1 MYTLLGEDET
11 MLARYG
17 DLIFRRAR
25 LTLVLATA
33 VLLGAAVLALGA
45 FGKLQ
50 LGGFEDPSA
59 ESTQAEELIDSRFGG
74 ETNLVLLVHAK
85 TGTVDS
91 PAVQSAGRD
100 LAAALGSEPDVRNV
114 VSYWQTDATAL
125 KSEDGTDALILGH
138 VAGDDNEIGDRAAAI
153 IDKYAKPGAGAATVT
168 VKAGGNAA
176 LNDELPT
183 EVGRSLALAE
193 SIAIPL
199 TMLLLVL
206 AFGSVVAASLPLV
219 IGLVA
224 ILGTLAE
231 LSVLGSLTDVS
242 VFSINLTTALGL
254 GLGIDFALLLVS
266 RFREQLAAGDEVR
279 AAVVR
284 TVQTAG
290 RTVLFSAATVAA
302 ALAALLVFPLFFL
315 RSFAYAGIGVV
326 AIAAVAA
333 LVIIPALLSVLGHR
347 VDRGRVPGI
356 RAARGA
362 ASPVWGR
369 IARAVLRRPVVT
381 TVPVLA
387 GLLLAASPLLGITFG
402 TPDQGVL
409 PASASSRQVADALET
424 RFAGNDA
431 AAVDVVV
438 DAPVAAQPL
447 SAYAQRLS
455 RLPHV
460 SRVDSSAGTFV
471 AGQPGQTA
479 GAAAALGRSDA
490 QRLSVVTTVEP
501 KSGEAK
507 DLVRTIRDLPGPDGN
522 RTLVGGVDAQLV
534 DTQHAIGS
542 RLPMAGGLIIV
553 TTFVLLFLFTGSLVQ
568 PVRALVL
575 NALSLAATLGAMTW
589 IFQDGHFSS
598 LLGFTPRPMD
608 MAMTVLLFCITFGL
622 SMDYEV
628 IVTSRIKEMHD
639 QGASTSEAVV
649 QGLARTGRIVSTAAA
664 LLAVTFFAFGTGSVS
679 FLQMFGLG
687 SGLAILLDATLVRG
701 VLVPVVM
708 HLLGRRVWYAPRGLR
723 RLHARV
729 ALSEAS

>member
-1 MYTLLGEDET
+1 MLG
-11 MLARYG
+11 RYG
-17 DLIFRRAR
+17 ELIFRRAR
-25 LTLVLATA
+25 LTLVLATV
-33 VLLGAAVLALGA
+33 VLLGAAVLAFGA

-50 LGGFEDPSA
+50 SGGFQDPSA

-85 TGTVDS
+85 DGTVDS
-91 PAVQSAGRD
+91 PAVQSAGRE

-114 VSYWQTDATAL
+114 VSYWQTNASAL
-125 KSEDGTDALILGH
+125 KSEDGADALILGH
-138 VAGDDNEIGDRAAAI
+138 VTGDDNEIGDRAAAI
-153 IDKYAKPGAGAATVT
+153 IDRYAKDQATVT
-168 VKAGGNAA
+168 VRAGGGAA
-176 LNDELPT
+176 INDELPT

-193 SIAIPL
+193 SIAVPL

-206 AFGSVVAASLPLV
+206 AFGSVVAAALPLV
-219 IGLVA
+219 VGLVA
-224 ILGTLAE
+224 ILGTFAE

-284 TVQTAG
+284 TVETAG

-347 VDRGRVPGI
+347 VERGRVPGI

-409 PASASSRQVADALET
+409 PASASSRQVGDALET

-438 DAPVAAQPL
+438 DAPVAAAPL
-447 SAYAQRLS
+447 TAYAGQLS

-460 SRVDSSAGTFV
+460 SRVDSSVGTF
-471 AGQPGQTA
+471 AHGQPGPTT
-479 GAAAALGRSDA
+479 GAAAALGRPDA

-501 KSGEAK
+501 KSGAAQ
-507 DLVRTIRDLPGPDGN
+507 DLVRTIRDLPGPEGS

-534 DTQHAIGS
+534 DTQHSIGS

-575 NALSLAATLGAMTW
+575 NALSLAATLGVMTW
-589 IFQDGHFSS
+589 IFQDGHLSS

-628 IVTSRIKEMHD
+628 IVTSRIKELHD

-708 HLLGRRVWYAPRGLR
+708 RLFGKQIWYAPRGLR
-723 RLHARV
+723 RLYARV

>member
-1 MYTLLGEDET
+1 MLG
-11 MLARYG
+11 RYG

-25 LTLVLATA
+25 LTLVVATL
-33 VLLGAAVLALGA
+33 VLVGAAVLALGA

-50 LGGFEDPSA
+50 LGGFQDPSA

-85 TGTVDS
+85 SGTVDS
-91 PAVQSAGRD
+91 PAVQSAGRE
-100 LAAALGSEPDVRNV
+100 LATALGTEPDVRNV
-114 VSYWQTDATAL
+114 VSYWQTNAAPL
-125 KSEDGTDALILGH
+125 KSKDGADALVLGH
-138 VAGDDNEIGDRAAAI
+138 ITGDDNELGDRAAAI
-153 IDKYAKPGAGAATVT
+153 IDKYVKDQPAVT
-168 VKAGGNAA
+168 VKAGGDAA
-176 LNDELPT
+176 VNDELPT
-183 EVGRSLALAE
+183 EVSRSLALAE

-206 AFGSVVAASLPLV
+206 AFGSVVAAALPLV

-279 AAVVR
+279 DAVVR
-284 TVQTAG
+284 TVETAG
-290 RTVLFSAATVAA
+290 RTVIFSAATVAT

-333 LVIIPALLSVLGHR
+333 LVIIPALLTVLGRR
-347 VDRGRVPGI
+347 VERGRFPGI
-356 RAARGA
+356 RADRGA

-369 IARAVLRRPVVT
+369 IARAALRRPVVA

-387 GLLLAASPLLGITFG
+387 GLLIAASPLLGISFG

-409 PASASSRQVADALET
+409 PESASSRQVADTLQA
-424 RFAGNDA
+424 RFDGNDA

-438 DAPVAAQPL
+438 DAPVAAGPL
-447 SAYAQRLS
+447 TSYAQQLS

-471 AGQPGQTA
+471 DGEAGPVS
-479 GAAAALGRSDA
+479 GAAAAFGRPDA

-507 DLVRTIRDLPGPDGN
+507 DLVRAIRDVPGPAGN
-522 RTLVGGVDAQLV
+522 RTLVGGADAQLV

-542 RLPMAGGLIIV
+542 RLPVAGGLIIV

-575 NALSLAATLGAMTW
+575 NALSLAATLGVMTW
-589 IFQDGHFSS
+589 IFQDGHLSS

-608 MAMTVLLFCITFGL
+608 MAMTVLLFCVTFGL

-639 QGASTSEAVV
+639 QGASTAEAVV
-649 QGLARTGRIVSTAAA
+649 QGLARTGRIVSTAAG
-664 LLAVTFFAFGTGSVS
+664 LLAVTLLAFGTGSVS

-687 SGLAILLDATLVRG
+687 SGLAILVDATLVRG

-708 HLLGRRVWYAPRGLR
+708 RLLDTRIWYAPRVLR
-723 RLHARV
+723 RLYARI
-729 ALSEAS
+729 ALSET